1 MRVWSRGLGKQALSL
16 DFAKSDVTR
25 EGNEVLIKGILRNGG
40 VVWDCRVT
48 FTKED
53 IAGLLHFALSFA
65 MIRHFARNTTGFF
78 TFIRDGLIMR
88 RLGMK
93 AKGGNQ

>member
-1 MRVWSRGLGKQALSL
+1 L

-25 EGNEVLIKGILRNGG
+25 EGNEVFIRGTLRNGG

-53 IAGLLHFALSFA
+53 VAGLLYFVSSFA
-65 MIRHFARNTTGFF
+65 MIRHFARNIAGFF
-78 TFIRDGLIMR
+78 VFIRDGLIMR
-88 RLGMK
+88 RLGQK
-93 AKGGNQ
+93 SKGRS